1 MFEILPSPPHLG
13 AYRFTGT
20 LTAADYERCI
30 ADIEARLARFARI
43 GLYCDLRGFTGV
55 TPAAIAHDLRYTLG
69 KIGQFDRFARGA
81 IVTDRHWLATVTGF
95 AAKFFPETEIR
106 SFGEDEVEAALAWAG
121 AVDPQPPPDAAA

>member
-81 IVTDRHWLATVTGF
+81 IITDRHWLAKVTDL
-95 AAKFFPETEIR
+95 AAHLFPRSEVR
-106 SFGEDEVEAALAWAG
+106 SFGEDELGQAMAWAG
-121 AVDPQPPPDAAA
+121 AVDPQPLPGANV